1 MNMATSKQA
10 VSKMSKPSIP
20 RDEFERWKR
29 FCEKYGLIPHL
40 HFRAAIHAYMR
51 LDCDFR
57 DDALESYHDD
67 RDYREF
73 VRKEWGEDSDEY
85 KAVAVGLPRE
95 HDSTSDVWAIK
106 TMLPRLSPSAL
117 SRVAG
122 LVLTEAEAEDDREQ
136 EAAA

>member
-1 MNMATSKQA
+1 MNATTAKRA
-10 VSKMSKPSIP
+10 VSKTSKPSIP

-40 HFRAAIHAYMR
+40 HFRAAIHAYMQ

-67 RDYREF
+67 RDFREF

-85 KAVAVGLPRE
+85 KAVAATLPPE
-95 HDSTSDVWAIK
+95 HDSAGLIYSIK
-106 TMLPRLSPSAL
+106 VQLPRLSPCAL
-117 SRVAG
+117 ARVAG
-122 LVLTEAEAEDDREQ
+122 LVLTEVEAEDDREQ